1 MNKNTFLFTFRKAKT
16 DVYSLIIITTTIT
29 LTIYHYMKQRRSA
42 TLRVKSSKGI
52 VWSFFFFFFF
62 KYYSGIRVA
71 INNILFVFV
80 WLVNQLNLRNIAI
93 FCH

>member
-52 VWSFFFFFFF
+52 VWSFFFFFLDIIQA
-62 KYYSGIRVA
+62 SELPLI
-71 INNILFVFV
+71 
-80 WLVNQLNLRNIAI
+80 I
-93 FCH
+93 FYLYLSD